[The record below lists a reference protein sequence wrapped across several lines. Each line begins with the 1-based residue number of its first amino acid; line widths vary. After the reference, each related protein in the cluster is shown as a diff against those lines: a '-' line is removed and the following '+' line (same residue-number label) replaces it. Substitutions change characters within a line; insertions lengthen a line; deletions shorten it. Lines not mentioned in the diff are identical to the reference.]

1 MKLKSFIAKAAVITI
16 LAGVVHAPA
25 NFLYQDNQKAQWEIT
40 EQFNPVRR
48 FKDIPDN
55 QSAQG
60 YLITGGVCFKNTDA
74 LVYPDYYQ
82 KTDCKARA
90 KQFYQQIGPL
100 VDDGILY
107 GRIGLAALAV
117 MALSLGSI
125 IVSVSFVSLR
135 KLWNIRK
142 WKN

>member
-60 YLITGGVCFKNTDA
+60 YLITGGVCFKIQMHWFT
-74 LVYPDYYQ
+74 LIIIKRQTV
-82 KTDCKARA
+82 KH
-90 KQFYQQIGPL
+90 
-100 VDDGILY
+100 V
-107 GRIGLAALAV
+107 
-117 MALSLGSI
+117 LS
-125 IVSVSFVSLR
+125 SFISR
-135 KLWNIRK
+135 
-142 WKN
+142 